1 MAEETNLD
9 DLSVVRGGYERFF
22 NENDDLNFCES
33 AIITVQRKEQIT
45 THFGPLTTKNKIK
58 VSLSQEQIVNGVNN
72 NFRSDIKRSQSIN
85 IQKTAF
91 ISPQYLRRDR
101 SLNLS
106 YRSGL
111 RPSMIPIK
119 IREPLKICA
128 PLNTINGQE
137 NQSKLTRGMSVTNEI
152 ENFNSLPLPMTQSM
166 DNAFDSGRFLDIR
179 SSLPDKYK
187 CGLCLHALSDPRVLG
202 CLHTF
207 CLECL
212 YSIENTNNSRVNVQT
227 KSTKVNLME
236 HSNSRE
242 SNEIDT
248 NSTNHF
254 ESSTNELKEHNRKFS
269 KSSISSLS
277 TNPIRKIFSTAQ
289 KKRNEERKV
298 MVSWF
303 CRFSQ
308 AQAIIVFE
316 TN

>member
-1 MAEETNLD
+1 MAEEANLD

-72 NFRSDIKRSQSIN
+72 NNFRSDIKRSQSIN
-85 IQKTAF
+85 IQKTT
-91 ISPQYLRRDR
+91 ILSPSYLRRDR

-119 IREPLKICA
+119 IKEPLKICA
-128 PLNTINGQE
+128 SPNTTNGQG
-137 NQSKLTRGMSVTNEI
+137 NQLKLTRGMSVANETEI
-152 ENFNSLPLPMTQSM
+152 FNSLPLPMTQSM
-166 DNAFDSGRFLDIR
+166 DAAFDSGRFLDIR
-179 SSLPDKYK
+179 NYLPDKYK
-187 CGLCLHALSDPRVLG
+187 CGLCVHALSDPRVLD

-212 YSIENTNNSRVNVQT
+212 YNIENTNNNRGNVQT

-248 NSTNHF
+248 NSTNHS
-254 ESSTNELKEHNRKFS
+254 ESSTNEFKEQNRKFS

-289 KKRNEERKV
+289 KKRGEERKV
-298 MVSWF
+298 MVS
-303 CRFSQ
+303 
-308 AQAIIVFE
+308 
-316 TN
+316 

>member
-9 DLSVVRGGYERFF
+9 DLSVVRGSYERFF
-22 NENDDLNFCES
+22 NEDDDLNLCES

-45 THFGPLTTKNKIK
+45 THFGPFPTKNKIK

-85 IQKTAF
+85 IQKTT
-91 ISPQYLRRDR
+91 ILSSQYLQRDR

-111 RPSMIPIK
+111 RTSMIPIK

-128 PLNTINGQE
+128 PPSTMTGKG
-137 NQSKLTRGMSVTNEI
+137 NQSKLIRGMSVTNEREI
-152 ENFNSLPLPMTQSM
+152 FNSLPLPLTQSM
-166 DNAFDSGRFLDIR
+166 DTALDSGRFLDIR

-187 CGLCLHALSDPRVLG
+187 CGICMHSLSDPRVLD

-212 YSIENTNNSRVNVQT
+212 YNIENTNNIRENVQT
-227 KSTKVNLME
+227 KSTKVNLMK
-236 HSNSRE
+236 HSNSHE
-242 SNEIDT
+242 SGEIDT
-248 NSTNHF
+248 NSIIHS
-254 ESSTNELKEHNRKFS
+254 ESTNELKDHSRKFS

-277 TNPIRKIFSTAQ
+277 NNPIRKIFSTPQ
-289 KKRNEERKV
+289 KKRGEERKV
-298 MVSWF
+298 MVS
-303 CRFSQ
+303 
-308 AQAIIVFE
+308 
-316 TN
+316 